1 MKKILFIF
9 NAKAGHAAIGSHLLE
24 IIDAFNS
31 EDTTLTVMTTRY
43 AGHATELVRTFGPE
57 YDMILTSGGDGTVN
71 EIVSGVVSLEKKIPV
86 AYIPTGTT
94 NDFARSLGL
103 SADIKKCIKQLT
115 TGEPFVS
122 DVGMLNDHAFIYVAA
137 FGTPVNVTYT
147 TPQEEK
153 NMWGYPAYVRQFL
166 RTLPNLRPYH
176 LKISAGDRQIEGDYL
191 FGFITNSYSVSGFKG
206 VTGKNVSLN
215 DGLFEFTLIRNV
227 QNVVEFA
234 ELLSAAHTLLEE
246 KPDEKYIERFAVSDL
261 WIECDEELEWN
272 VDGEFGGRFHDSKI
286 TVLSS
291 AVTFIV

>member
-176 LKISAGDRQIEGDYL
+176 LKISAGDRHIEGDYL

-261 WIECDEELEWN
+261 RIECDEELEWN
-272 VDGEFGGRFHDSKI
+272 VDGEFGGRFHDSRI
-286 TVLSS
+286 TVLNS